1 MTLRWNPR
9 GTAHGKVVLIH
20 DVLSMAESWWRVGPA
35 LAARGWVTVAP
46 DLAGHG
52 GMPELVRPLDMSAL
66 VQGVVSRMPGQVDVL
81 VGHGLGA
88 IVALTLAGRYAGAC
102 RAIVLEDPPGTNVFE
117 SSGLLAAA
125 GASSALVRS
134 DRERLIRREQE
145 AHEIWTRED
154 VEYAVDAVAAADVP
168 AILAGLRC
176 RLGWDIRRLL
186 AYAQVPVLVMAAPD
200 DRAGSTPSD
209 LSALSTADR
218 KAIQARIPAQ
228 HFQVLPGGHYLHR
241 DTPKQWVSTFIE
253 FAESVLPDSHD
264 PDQPEPRTPLIAN
277 RG

>member
-9 GTAHGKVVLIH
+9 GTARGKVVLIH
-20 DVLSMAESWWRVGPA
+20 DVLSMAESWWRIGPS
-35 LAARGWVTVAP
+35 LAARGWQTTAP
-46 DLAGHG
+46 DLPGHG
-52 GMPELVRPLDMSAL
+52 GMPELVRPLDMATL
-66 VQGVVSRMPGQVDVL
+66 VQGVVARMPGQVDVL

-88 IVALTLAGRYAGAC
+88 IVALALAGRYTGAC
-102 RAIVLEDPPGTNVFE
+102 RAIVLEDPPGANVFE
-117 SSGLLAAA
+117 STGLLAAA
-125 GASSALVRS
+125 GAASALVRS

-154 VEYAVDAVAAADVP
+154 VEYAVDGVAAADVP

-186 AYAQVPVLVMAAPD
+186 SYAQVPVLVMAAPD
-200 DRAGSTPSD
+200 DRAGSAPGD

-228 HFQVLPGGHYLHR
+228 HFAVLAGGHYLHR
-241 DTPKQWVSTFIE
+241 DVPKQWISTFTE
-253 FAESVLPDSHD
+253 FVDSVLPDTLD
-264 PDQPEPRTPLIAN
+264 PDAEPHLVAHRA
-277 RG
+277 